1 MHCQGKANFCFCF
14 PFENHTGL
22 DSFNNQHGSTAHS
35 SGKSKLHAASTLHLY
50 NCSPL
55 CIRYWRKIKSTQE
68 LCVSEFVF
76 SKWKHMN
83 FKDHTHKNLDSAYYT
98 NKLTTQSAV
107 TFSEKGCLIKT
118 CIKSSGLLD
127 GQKHFSVAFSG
138 QKLAHIFV
146 SSINNTT
153 KMVTLLQGYTGTVR
167 YLILP
172 APPHLT
178 TSAFITGIQRGDTK
192 FSLQAFIAQEHAYI
206 LTTALTTESLVILL
220 LQDLTCF
227 SLFPVSMHQRFQ
239 DYL

>member
-1 MHCQGKANFCFCF
+1 MHA
-14 PFENHTGL
+14 
-22 DSFNNQHGSTAHS
+22 
-35 SGKSKLHAASTLHLY
+35 
-50 NCSPL
+50 
-55 CIRYWRKIKSTQE
+55 TQ
-68 LCVSEFVF
+68 
-76 SKWKHMN
+76 
-83 FKDHTHKNLDSAYYT
+83 
-98 NKLTTQSAV
+98 KLTTQSAV

-118 CIKSSGLLD
+118 CIKPSVLLD

-153 KMVTLLQGYTGTVR
+153 KLVTLLQGYTGTVR

-172 APPHLT
+172 APSHLT

-206 LTTALTTESLVILL
+206 LTTALTTDSLVILL

-227 SLFPVSMHQRFQ
+227 SLFPVSMHQRVQ
-239 DYL
+239 RLYVKGNSTVI